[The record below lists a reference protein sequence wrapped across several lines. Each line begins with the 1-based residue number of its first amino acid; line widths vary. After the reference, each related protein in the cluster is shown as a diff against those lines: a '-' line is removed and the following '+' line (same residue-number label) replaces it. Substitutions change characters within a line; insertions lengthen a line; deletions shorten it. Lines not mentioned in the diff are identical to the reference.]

1 MSAAARAYSSRPE
14 PARLLPG
21 ARPVRNSRPHLR
33 AVAAPEQARSLAP
46 FAWTCILIIVSALVG
61 VLLLNTTMAEGA
73 YERRDLKIEIA
84 NLHQERSR
92 LIGELEANQSASRLA
107 EAATA
112 MGMEKSKTQGFVSLS
127 EGSVLENTAGNDKDS
142 APADGPSAEE
152 TAAQAAN
159 ASGSGEGDA

>member
-1 MSAAARAYSSRPE
+1 MSAAARAYAARPE
-14 PARLLPG
+14 PVRSLPG
-21 ARPVRNSRPHLR
+21 ARPVTDGRPHLR

-46 FAWTCILIIVSALVG
+46 FAWTCLLIIIGALVA

-92 LIGELEANQSASRLA
+92 LISELEANSSASRLA

-112 MGMEKSKTQGFVSLS
+112 MGMEKSQTQGFVSLR
-127 EGSVLENTAGNDKDS
+127 EGSVLENSAANDPHTAAEGGLSAEQAASQAATADNQGND
-142 APADGPSAEE
+142 A
-152 TAAQAAN
+152 
-159 ASGSGEGDA
+159 

>member
-1 MSAAARAYSSRPE
+1 MSAAARAYSAHSE
-14 PARLLPG
+14 PAHSLPG
-21 ARPVRNSRPHLR
+21 ARPVIDSRPHLR

-46 FAWTCILIIVSALVG
+46 FAWTCILIIVGALVG

-92 LIGELEANQSASRLA
+92 LIGELEANSSASRLA

-112 MGMEKSKTQGFVSLS
+112 MGMEKSQTQGFVSLS
-127 EGSVLENTAGNDKDS
+127 EGSVLENRAANDPNAQAEGD
-142 APADGPSAEE
+142 ASAEE
-152 TAAQAAN
+152 AASQAATADN
-159 ASGSGEGDA
+159 QGDDA